1 MMYTEEECTP
11 AVCLTEAVWVL
22 LLWILMPQRGRSWW
36 LIMPTLYT
44 VSLMANACFFR
55 VFGEF
60 IPVDYFFRLS
70 SYQGEV
76 LASARSFLRPL
87 DVVFPAGLIAIIVL
101 WFVRFRHSSQD
112 FSLRTKI
119 AAVIATFLLSFAG
132 YCFQGF

>member
-1 MMYTEEECTP
+1 
-11 AVCLTEAVWVL
+11 
-22 LLWILMPQRGRSWW
+22 MPQRWRSWW
-36 LIMPTLYT
+36 LILPTLYT
-44 VSLMANACFFR
+44 VSLMANASLFR

-101 WFVRFRHSSQD
+101 RFVRFRHSSQD

-119 AAVIATFLLSFAG
+119 AAVLATFLLSFAG